1 MWSIHCLE
9 GRWSSRGSDTVPPSR
24 VPQLLPAGLQPSF
37 SRIAASSGLY
47 LLGICSLQIIFRNF
61 RGMNPRLTTSAFMRS
76 SEKRVA
82 DEFKRSHPCLGSA
95 CLFSGPGGSGRPVP
109 TGGTP
114 EAKGL
119 HRLTHC
125 SYRPC
130 PFAATQSTMG
140 ESFRG
145 GLPGPFRAFQAGG
158 RTSRKQEGTMSR
170 SFER

>member
-76 SEKRVA
+76 SEKRMA
-82 DEFKRSHPCLGSA
+82 DEFKRSLILAWAQPAFLVVVGVRQACAHRRDSRGQRTTQAHSLILSA
-95 CLFSGPGGSGRPVP
+95 LPLCSHSKHHGR
-109 TGGTP
+109 
-114 EAKGL
+114 KLQRGL
-119 HRLTHC
+119 AWSL
-125 SYRPC
+125 
-130 PFAATQSTMG
+130 
-140 ESFRG
+140 
-145 GLPGPFRAFQAGG
+145 
-158 RTSRKQEGTMSR
+158 
-170 SFER
+170 